1 MTFGVASASGFA
13 DRRHRSNPNAPH
25 VKGDLGT
32 AHILAPPTMRDPIA
46 DDPTQLAYIPPPT
59 IEKFMLDDHLVRFI
73 VGPVGS
79 GKSMGC
85 IMELLRRAR
94 MQKPDKNGRRNTR
107 FALIRNTMQQLRTT
121 VLLDVQQYL
130 TPMIRYFVTDHTIQ
144 IRADLEDGTVVHS
157 DWIMIPLDTREDV
170 RRLLSMQLTGAWINE
185 VREVPYDI
193 VSALLERLGRFP
205 SKINGGPTWYGLIAD
220 SNPWDV
226 DSPYHEA
233 LVLKPDLKWSL
244 FHQPSGVG
252 PDAENLENLP
262 PGYYENAMSGAT
274 ENRIATQIRSEWGTS
289 NAGQAVFRQ
298 SFDVATHVRDMEIVV
313 NPMRPLLI
321 AMDFGRTP
329 CALIGQVDTY
339 GRYLIFEEMV
349 TEDIGLHQMLSERLR
364 PRLLGEPYVGKR
376 CYVVADPAG
385 NQRSQHGEET
395 AFDVL
400 KGHGFLAYPGATNDI
415 PPRLLA
421 VEKLLRQQIMG
432 QPALQISREGCPV
445 LIRALASQYHYRRRK
460 DGHLDD
466 KPEKNNH
473 PYSDVA
479 DALQYGCLSV
489 QADLTGRAM
498 LRMNRPAMAPR
509 AKFTAQAWT

>member
-1 MTFGVASASGFA
+1 MPVVNHATLDLPPVYNHPE
-13 DRRHRSNPNAPH
+13 DPNSL
-25 VKGDLGT
+25 V
-32 AHILAPPTMRDPIA
+32 
-46 DDPTQLAYIPPPT
+46 YIPPPT
-59 IEKFMLDDHLVRFI
+59 VERFMMDDHLVRFI

-94 MQKPDKNGRRNTR
+94 MQVPDANGRRSTR

-121 VLLDVQQYL
+121 VLSDVMQYL
-130 TPMIRYFVTDHTIQ
+130 NPMIRYFVTDSTIQ
-144 IRADLEDGTVVHS
+144 IRADLEDGTSVHS
-157 DWIMIPLDTREDV
+157 DWVLIPLDTKEDV
-170 RRLLSMQLTGAWINE
+170 RRLLSMQLTGAWVNE
-185 VREVPYDI
+185 IREVPYEI

-205 SKINGGPTWYGLIAD
+205 SKINGGPTWFGMIAD

-233 LVLKPDLKWSL
+233 LVLDPDPKWVL
-244 FHQPSGVG
+244 YHQPSGLS
-252 PDAENLENLP
+252 PQAENLENLP
-262 PGYYENAMSGAT
+262 PNYYENAMSGSS
-274 ENRIATQIRSEWGTS
+274 EERIATQIRSEWGTS
-289 NAGQAVFRQ
+289 NAGQAVFRR
-298 SFDVATHVRDMEIVV
+298 SFDANTHVRDMEVVV
-313 NPMRPLLI
+313 NPMRPILI

-329 CALIGQVDTY
+329 CALLGQVDSY
-339 GRYLIFEEMV
+339 GRYLIFEEVV
-349 TEDIGLHQMLSERLR
+349 TDDMGLHQMVAERLR
-364 PRLLGEPYVGKR
+364 PRLMQEPYNGKR

-385 NQRSQHGEET
+385 AQRSQHTEET

-400 KGHGFLAYPGATNDI
+400 RGAGFLAYPGLTNDI

-421 VEKLLRQQIMG
+421 VEKLLRQTIMG
-432 QPALQISREGCPV
+432 EPALQISRLGCPI
-445 LIRALASQYHYRRRK
+445 LIRALASQYHYRRRR

-489 QADLTGRAM
+489 QADLTGKAMRMMVSRVTSNKPKIRAGG
-498 LRMNRPAMAPR
+498 
-509 AKFTAQAWT
+509 WT

>member
-1 MTFGVASASGFA
+1 MTSANIGVPRPFMPGGRGMGSTGYLPHAAIDPFIIPTS
-13 DRRHRSNPNAPH
+13 PAP
-25 VKGDLGT
+25 GE
-32 AHILAPPTMRDPIA
+32 
-46 DDPTQLAYIPPPT
+46 DPTQLAYVPPPT
-59 IEKFMLDDHLVRFI
+59 VERFMLDGHLVRFI

-94 MQKPDKNGRRNTR
+94 QQVADANGRRSTR

-121 VLLDVQQYL
+121 VLSDVMQYL
-130 TPMIRYFVTDHTIQ
+130 NPMLRYFVTDSTIQ
-144 IRADLEDGTVVHS
+144 IRADLEDGTAVHS
-157 DWIMIPLDTREDV
+157 DWVMIPLDTKEDV

-185 VREVPYDI
+185 VREVPYEI

-205 SKINGGPTWYGLIAD
+205 SKLNGGPTWHGLIAD

-233 LVLKPDLKWSL
+233 LVLNPDPKWKL
-244 FHQPSGVG
+244 FHQPSGVS
-252 PDAENLENLP
+252 PEAENLENLP
-262 PGYYENAMSGAT
+262 DGYYENAMSGST
-274 ENRIATQIRSEWGTS
+274 EERIATQIRSEWGTS
-289 NAGQAVFRQ
+289 NAGQAVFRR
-298 SFDVATHVRDMEIVV
+298 SFDANTHVVDMETVV
-313 NPMRPLLI
+313 NPMRPLLV

-329 CALIGQVDTY
+329 CALIGQVDTH
-339 GRYLIFEEMV
+339 GRYLIFEEIV
-349 TEDIGLHQMLSERLR
+349 TDDMGLHQMLAERLR
-364 PRLLGEPYVGKR
+364 PRLMNEPYAGKR
-376 CYVVADPAG
+376 SYVVADPAG
-385 NQRSQHGEET
+385 AQRSQYSEET

-400 KGHGFLAYPGATNDI
+400 KSHGFLAYPGATNDI

-432 QPALQISREGCPV
+432 QPGLQISRLGCPV
-445 LIRALASQYHYRRRK
+445 LIRAMASQYHYRRRR
-460 DGHLDD
+460 DGHLDE

-498 LRMNRPAMAPR
+498 RSMMPR
-509 AKFTAQAWT
+509 VVQTKRISSGGWT

>member
-1 MTFGVASASGFA
+1 MSGTFVLQ
-13 DRRHRSNPNAPH
+13 APM
-25 VKGDLGT
+25 
-32 AHILAPPTMRDPIA
+32 APVR
-46 DDPTQLAYIPPPT
+46 DDPSTIDYRPPKT
-59 IEKFMLDDHLVRFI
+59 VEAFMLDDKHLVRCI

-94 MQKPDKNGRRNTR
+94 AQKPDANGVRNTR
-107 FALIRNTMQQLRTT
+107 FALIRNTLQQLRTT
-121 VLLDVQQYL
+121 VLADVQQYL
-130 TPMIRYFVTDHTIQ
+130 QPMIRYFVTDSTIQ
-144 IRADLEDGTVVHS
+144 IRADMEDGTVVKS
-157 DWIMIPLDTREDV
+157 DWVMIPLDTREDV

-185 VREVPYDI
+185 VREVPFDI
-193 VSALLERLGRFP
+193 MSALLERLGRFP
-205 SKINGGPTWYGLIAD
+205 SKLNGGPTWYGLIAD

-233 LVLKPDLKWSL
+233 LVLNPDSKWKL
-244 FHQPSGVG
+244 YHQPSGVS
-252 PDAENLENLP
+252 PEAENLENLP
-262 PGYYENAMSGAT
+262 DGYYENAMSGST
-274 ENRIATQIRSEWGTS
+274 EERIATQIRSEWGTS
-289 NAGQAVFRQ
+289 NAGQAVFRR
-298 SFDVATHVRDMEIVV
+298 SFDANTHVKTMDAVI
-313 NPMRPLLI
+313 NPMRPVLI

-329 CALIGQVDTY
+329 CALLGQVDTY
-339 GRYLIFEEMV
+339 GRYLIFEELV
-349 TEDIGLHQMLSERLR
+349 TDDMGLHQMLSERLR
-364 PRLLGEPYVGKR
+364 PRLMMEPYAGKR

-385 NQRSQHGEET
+385 AQRSQHSEET

-400 KGHGFLAYPGATNDI
+400 KSHGFLAYPGLTNDI

-498 LRMNRPAMAPR
+498 RQMHRQMPVAPR
-509 AKFTAQAWT
+509 AKVSSGGWT

>member
-1 MTFGVASASGFA
+1 MPVINHATL
-13 DRRHRSNPNAPH
+13 
-25 VKGDLGT
+25 DL
-32 AHILAPPTMRDPIA
+32 PPAYNVSEDPS
-46 DDPTQLAYIPPPT
+46 QLVYIPPPT
-59 IEKFMLDDHLVRFI
+59 VEKFMRDDHLVRFI

-94 MQKPDKNGRRNTR
+94 MQVPDGNGRRSTR

-121 VLLDVQQYL
+121 VLSDVMQYL
-130 TPMIRYFVTDHTIQ
+130 NPMIRYFVTDSTIQ
-144 IRADLEDGTVVHS
+144 IRADLEDGTSVHS
-157 DWIMIPLDTREDV
+157 DWVLIPLDTKEDV
-170 RRLLSMQLTGAWINE
+170 RRLLSMQLTGAWVNE
-185 VREVPYDI
+185 IREVPYEI

-205 SKINGGPTWYGLIAD
+205 SKINGGPTWFGMIAD

-233 LVLKPDLKWSL
+233 LVLNPDPKWIL
-244 FHQPSGVG
+244 YHQPSGLS
-252 PDAENLENLP
+252 PQAENLDNLP
-262 PGYYENAMSGAT
+262 PNYYENAMSGSS
-274 ENRIATQIRSEWGTS
+274 EERIATQIRSEWGTS
-289 NAGQAVFRQ
+289 NAGQAVFRR
-298 SFDVATHVRDMEIVV
+298 SFDANTHVRDMEAVV
-313 NPMRPLLI
+313 NPMRPILI

-329 CALIGQVDTY
+329 CALLGQVDTH
-339 GRYLIFEEMV
+339 GRYLIFEEIV
-349 TEDIGLHQMLSERLR
+349 TDDMGLHQMVAERLR
-364 PRLLGEPYVGKR
+364 PRLMTEPYNGKR

-385 NQRSQHGEET
+385 AQRSQHTEET

-400 KGHGFLAYPGATNDI
+400 RGAGFLAYPGITNDI

-421 VEKLLRQQIMG
+421 VEKLLRQTIMG
-432 QPALQISREGCPV
+432 EPALQISRMGCPV
-445 LIRALASQYHYRRRK
+445 LIRAMASQYHYRRRR

-489 QADLTGRAM
+489 QADLTGKAMRTMFARVTSTKPKVRAGG
-498 LRMNRPAMAPR
+498 
-509 AKFTAQAWT
+509 WT